1 MLMKAIL
8 MTGFC
13 LLFAAQ
19 GCMWS
24 RVKINDES
32 LPTRLA
38 KVGKGMSL
46 EDVITLARC
55 QPSAILPSKEG
66 RILIYN
72 TGDTKTEGLMLILV
86 NVMKTN
92 MSLNSTY
99 FFLDSEDRVTRVL
112 RSGGQEPEWEF
123 WAFD

>member
-1 MLMKAIL
+1 MKAIL
-8 MTGFC
+8 MMGVC

-24 RVKINDES
+24 RVKVNDET
-32 LPTRLA
+32 LPDRLA
-38 KVGKGMSL
+38 KVQTGMAL
-46 EDVITLARC
+46 KDVIALARC

-92 MSLNSTY
+92 MSLESTY
-99 FFLDSEDRVTRVL
+99 LFLDANDRVTKIL
-112 RSGGQEPEWEF
+112 RSGSQEPEWEF

>member
-1 MLMKAIL
+1 MKAIL
-8 MTGFC
+8 MMGVC

-24 RVKINDES
+24 RVKVNDEC
-32 LPTRLA
+32 LPARLA
-38 KVGKGMSL
+38 KVETGMSL
-46 EDVITLARC
+46 EDVVTFARC

-92 MSLNSTY
+92 MSLESTY
-99 FFLDSEDRVTRVL
+99 FFLDANDRVVKIL
-112 RSGGQEPEWEF
+112 RSGSQEPEWEF
-123 WAFD
+123 WAFN

>member
-1 MLMKAIL
+1 MKAIL
-8 MTGFC
+8 MMGMC

-24 RVKINDES
+24 RVKVNDES
-32 LPTRLA
+32 LPARLA

-46 EDVITLARC
+46 EDVLTIARC

-66 RILIYN
+66 RVVIYN

-92 MSLNSTY
+92 MSLQSIY
-99 FFLDSEDRVTRVL
+99 FFLDANDRVVKIL
-112 RSGGQEPEWEF
+112 RSKSQEPEWEF